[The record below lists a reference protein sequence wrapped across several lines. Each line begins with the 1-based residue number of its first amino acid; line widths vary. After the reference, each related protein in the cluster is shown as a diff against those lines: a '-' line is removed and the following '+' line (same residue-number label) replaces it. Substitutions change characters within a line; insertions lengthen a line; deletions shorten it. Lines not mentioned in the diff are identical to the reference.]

1 MLLIFRVFPSM
12 DRRGQSGSEPQ
23 PCALGACN
31 ERFKLLCNSCLL
43 SLGVCFWVNVAVS
56 SQISLIA
63 LLVLQPGFE
72 LYHSVGVQISIP
84 YNKDM
89 YVLLRISTF
98 SCGSI
103 DEISILRLIRE
114 LNCEI
119 VREAM
124 PGLITGGVAM
134 PTFQAEDVFSCFG
147 GLFCC
152 VCFFCVSPSAHPLFT
167 KTVCG
172 WFGGV

>member
-1 MLLIFRVFPSM
+1 M

-31 ERFKLLCNSCLL
+31 ERLKLLYNSCLL
-43 SLGVCFWVNVAVS
+43 SIWSLGVCFWVNVAVS

-119 VREAM
+119 VRETM

-152 VCFFCVSPSAHPLFT
+152 VCFFCVSPQHIPCLLRLFA
-167 KTVCG
+167 VG
-172 WFGGV
+172 LGESGAFA